1 MDNIYDI
8 LNRFNAA
15 SQPLM
20 EGRGSKPDFLDLD
33 RDGNR
38 TEPMK
43 AAAKEVDE
51 ASYSAKAARAGRD
64 IGKPGKNFEKI
75 ARSAGERY
83 GSKAAG
89 ERVAGAVLAKLRAKE
104 SVAEGDVE
112 EGNDFTGARLAA
124 IKAGKPT
131 FRVDGRVYKVT
142 GDTSDERVME
152 KKEKTLFPGTPEY
165 EKRFPKELRPGER
178 AKSSTGGTI
187 EKTATGVKHTARY
200 DDDIDADDGSKA
212 AQADKYAS
220 PKAKGRPKGSKR
232 AIGAKVKGTSKLHSK
247 PAIKETDSEIE
258 IPGSDRMSD
267 DDRHR
272 EIMKKYPGAKK
283 TGKTPGEYTLPDG
296 TKLVSGIR
304 GVRKVDED
312 YDKDEYD
319 EEGEMAQSQARTIE
333 DAAQELQ
340 SILDA
345 DENLPEWV
353 QKKISLA
360 MDYIDTA
367 RDYLKAN
374 RPQEQGMEES
384 ALQAYLGKKK
394 YGEAGMK
401 ALQQAGREGASKEKM
416 ASIRAKHDKLDEV
429 DLDEKAVSRAQ
440 RAAAGIARAAQ
451 KGEIPR
457 SELRGASKEMAKM
470 PAGELKKFAK
480 TKEKGLPEKV
490 KEVDTGEADARK
502 TVPSDK
508 DQQEK
513 TFAKHRER
521 LAKEKEK
528 SVEETTVAGSVAP
541 AAEAPKGKKGGM
553 IFGKGVYE
561 GRLEESY
568 KSRLETMLTEGMSI
582 NMSVGEDG
590 RKNLSVSAT
599 DDDAV
604 KLAQI
609 LKLAGMEQ
617 ARGYDD
623 ACPTCGAGRGMC
635 EHEMVEE
642 ADLANSADDT
652 VYADTDYM
660 TQTLA
665 GGLNGPKLQV
675 NPNNPADN
683 PLSMRK
689 LGQHSSSSL
698 NLGSE
703 ADNLKEETERRLRD
717 LYQRFEAK

>member
-20 EGRGSKPDFLDLD
+20 EGRGTKPDFLDLD
-33 RDGNR
+33 KDGNR

-75 ARSAGERY
+75 AKSAGERY

-89 ERVAGAVLAKLRAKE
+89 ERVAGAVLAKMRAKE

-131 FRVDGRVYKVT
+131 FRVDGKVYKVT

-200 DDDIDADDGSKA
+200 DDDTDADDGSKA

-247 PAIKETDSEIE
+247 PAIKETDLE
-258 IPGSDRMSD
+258 
-267 DDRHR
+267 
-272 EIMKKYPGAKK
+272 
-283 TGKTPGEYTLPDG
+283 
-296 TKLVSGIR
+296 
-304 GVRKVDED
+304 ED

-367 RDYLKAN
+367 RDYLAAN

-429 DLDEKAVSRAQ
+429 DLDEKAVSKAQ

-451 KGEIPR
+451 KGDIPK
-457 SELRGASKEMAKM
+457 SELRGASKEMARM

-480 TKEKGLPEKV
+480 TKEKGLPQKV
-490 KEVDTGEADARK
+490 K
-502 TVPSDK
+502 K
-508 DQQEK
+508 DE
-513 TFAKHRER
+513 
-521 LAKEKEK
+521 

-541 AAEAPKGKKGGM
+541 SMEAPKGKKGSM

-609 LKLAGMEQ
+609 LKLAGMKQ
-617 ARGYDD
+617 ATGYDD

-703 ADNLKEETERRLRD
+703 ADNLKEQTERRLMD
-717 LYQRFEAK
+717 LYKEFQTK

>member
-20 EGRGSKPDFLDLD
+20 EGRGTKPDFLDLD
-33 RDGNR
+33 KDGNR

-75 ARSAGERY
+75 AKSAGERY

-89 ERVAGAVLAKLRAKE
+89 ERVAGAVLAKMRAKE

-131 FRVDGRVYKVT
+131 FRVDGKVYKVT

-200 DDDIDADDGSKA
+200 DDDTDADDGSKA

-247 PAIKETDSEIE
+247 PAIKETDLE
-258 IPGSDRMSD
+258 
-267 DDRHR
+267 
-272 EIMKKYPGAKK
+272 
-283 TGKTPGEYTLPDG
+283 
-296 TKLVSGIR
+296 
-304 GVRKVDED
+304 ED

-367 RDYLKAN
+367 RDYLAAN

-451 KGEIPR
+451 KGDIPK

-480 TKEKGLPEKV
+480 TKEKGLPQKV
-490 KEVDTGEADARK
+490 K
-502 TVPSDK
+502 K
-508 DQQEK
+508 DE
-513 TFAKHRER
+513 
-521 LAKEKEK
+521 

-541 AAEAPKGKKGGM
+541 SMEAPKGKKGSM

-609 LKLAGMEQ
+609 LKLAGMQQ

-635 EHEMVEE
+635 EHEVVEE

-652 VYADTDYM
+652 VYADTNYM

-703 ADNLKEETERRLRD
+703 ADNLKEETERRLMD
-717 LYQRFEAK
+717 LYKEFQTK

>member
-33 RDGNR
+33 KDGNR

-51 ASYSAKAARAGRD
+51 ASYSAKAARAGKD

-75 ARSAGERY
+75 AKSAGERY

-131 FRVDGRVYKVT
+131 FKVDGKVYKVT
-142 GDTSDERVME
+142 GDTSDEKVME
-152 KKEKTLFPGTPEY
+152 KTVWPGTKEY
-165 EKRFPKELRPGER
+165 KSKFPDDMRTGEKRR
-178 AKSSTGGTI
+178 SSTGGEI
-187 EKTATGVKHTARY
+187 ERTATGVKHTAKPY
-200 DDDIDADDGSKA
+200 DDEDEAQVDDGM
-212 AQADKYAS
+212 
-220 PKAKGRPKGSKR
+220 PKKKGRPKGSKR
-232 AIGAKVKGTSKLHSK
+232 ALGAKGPTGKSKLLQK
-247 PAIKETDSEIE
+247 
-258 IPGSDRMSD
+258 GSI
-267 DDRHR
+267 R
-272 EIMKKYPGAKK
+272 EADL
-283 TGKTPGEYTLPDG
+283 E
-296 TKLVSGIR
+296 
-304 GVRKVDED
+304 ED

-333 DAAQELQ
+333 DAARELQ

-367 RDYLKAN
+367 RDYLAAN
-374 RPQEQGMEES
+374 RPGDEI
-384 ALQAYLGKKK
+384 
-394 YGEAGMK
+394 
-401 ALQQAGREGASKEKM
+401 M
-416 ASIRAKHDKLDEV
+416 A
-429 DLDEKAVSRAQ
+429 EKAVSKAQ

-451 KGEIPR
+451 KGDIPK

-480 TKEKGLPEKV
+480 TREKGLPQKV
-490 KEVDTGEADARK
+490 K
-502 TVPSDK
+502 K
-508 DQQEK
+508 DE
-513 TFAKHRER
+513 
-521 LAKEKEK
+521 

-541 AAEAPKGKKGGM
+541 SVEAPKGKKGGM
-553 IFGKGVYE
+553 VFGKGVYE

-609 LKLAGMEQ
+609 LKLAGMKQ
-617 ARGYDD
+617 ATGYDD

-635 EHEMVEE
+635 EHEVVEE

-652 VYADTDYM
+652 VYADTNYM

-703 ADNLKEETERRLRD
+703 ADNLKEETERKLMD

>member
-20 EGRGSKPDFLDLD
+20 EGRGTKPDFLDLD

-43 AAAKEVDE
+43 TAAKEVDE

-75 ARSAGERY
+75 AKSAGERY

-89 ERVAGAVLAKLRAKE
+89 ERVAGAVLAKMRAKE

-131 FRVDGRVYKVT
+131 FRVDGKVYKVT

-200 DDDIDADDGSKA
+200 DDDTDADDGSKA

-247 PAIKETDSEIE
+247 PAIKETDLE
-258 IPGSDRMSD
+258 
-267 DDRHR
+267 
-272 EIMKKYPGAKK
+272 
-283 TGKTPGEYTLPDG
+283 
-296 TKLVSGIR
+296 
-304 GVRKVDED
+304 ED

-367 RDYLKAN
+367 RDYLVAN

-451 KGEIPR
+451 KGDIPK
-457 SELRGASKEMAKM
+457 SELRGASKEMARM

-490 KEVDTGEADARK
+490 K
-502 TVPSDK
+502 K
-508 DQQEK
+508 DE
-513 TFAKHRER
+513 
-521 LAKEKEK
+521 

-541 AAEAPKGKKGGM
+541 SMEAPKGKKGGM

-609 LKLAGMEQ
+609 LKLAGMQQ

-635 EHEMVEE
+635 EHEVVEE

-703 ADNLKEETERRLRD
+703 ADNLKEETERRLMD

>member
-20 EGRGSKPDFLDLD
+20 EGRGTKPDFLDLD

-89 ERVAGAVLAKLRAKE
+89 ERVAGAVLAKMRAKE

-131 FRVDGRVYKVT
+131 FRVDGKVYKVT

-200 DDDIDADDGSKA
+200 DDDTDADDGSKA

-247 PAIKETDSEIE
+247 PAIKETDLE
-258 IPGSDRMSD
+258 
-267 DDRHR
+267 
-272 EIMKKYPGAKK
+272 
-283 TGKTPGEYTLPDG
+283 
-296 TKLVSGIR
+296 
-304 GVRKVDED
+304 ED

-367 RDYLKAN
+367 RDYLAAN

-451 KGEIPR
+451 KGDIPK

-480 TKEKGLPEKV
+480 TKEKGLPQKV
-490 KEVDTGEADARK
+490 K
-502 TVPSDK
+502 K
-508 DQQEK
+508 DE
-513 TFAKHRER
+513 
-521 LAKEKEK
+521 

-541 AAEAPKGKKGGM
+541 SMEAPKGKKGGM

-609 LKLAGMEQ
+609 LKLAGMQ
-617 ARGYDD
+617 QSKGYDD

-635 EHEMVEE
+635 EHEVVEE

-703 ADNLKEETERRLRD
+703 ADNLKEETERRLMD
-717 LYQRFEAK
+717 LYKEFQTK